1 MFISSFFNIAN
12 YGNGPGFGYNNN
24 NYGMPY
30 PPNGYPAQGGNL
42 YPPTNPPNFD
52 QMAFVQQQVNYLFFF
67 YFLNSIL
74 IFCFAVGTMFE

>member
-1 MFISSFFNIAN
+1 
-12 YGNGPGFGYNNN
+12 
-24 NYGMPY
+24 MPY

-67 YFLNSIL
+67 
-74 IFCFAVGTMFE
+74 FCFLFDFNFLFHSWNNVRMSNWKNFMRKLRILCYKQFF